1 MKKNKLIRKEHLW
14 LQILFWMYAVL
25 LVWLVLFKMDFFV
38 PNRPRTINW
47 IPFFYQFK
55 QHTAYMEGMAN
66 LLAFVPLGLYLKM
79 AGVSAKKIIL
89 GGAAVSL
96 AFEVIQFAFAMGV
109 SDITDLITNTL
120 GTACGV
126 WAYLLLRKVAKKPK
140 RLDKGLKI
148 TASVLTG
155 LALVFFGW
163 ALWAFVLYLGG

>member
-1 MKKNKLIRKEHLW
+1 MKKYTLFRKDHLW
-14 LQILFWMYAVL
+14 LHILFWIYAVL

-38 PNRPRTINW
+38 PNRPRAINW
-47 IPFFYQFK
+47 IPFYYQFK
-55 QHTAYMEGMAN
+55 QHTAYMEGAAN

-79 AGVSAKKIIL
+79 AGVFAKKIIL

-126 WAYLLLRKVAKKPK
+126 GGYLLLRKCSKNPAK
-140 RLDKGLKI
+140 LDKGLNI
-148 TASVLTG
+148 AASVLTG
-155 LALVFFGW
+155 LAVVFFIW
-163 ALWAFVLYLGG
+163 SLVAFVLYFD